1 MEKSNDPAIIIRK
14 FIQDLLKN
22 WFFIAVFVGFSLA
35 AAVFYVKYSAKTYSL
50 HTSILIKTERSNSYG
65 AQGNDMM
72 RVYELIEQDKNL
84 QNEIFYMRSTPL
96 IKSVL
101 EDMDLL
107 VSYYLQEDKIPKKAE
122 FSMKDLHKNAP
133 FIVIPDN
140 NHFQPIGSYIW
151 VKILNEQ
158 EFHIS
163 VEDSKARIVDFKDES
178 LINPEAYF
186 SLGGTYKF
194 GDVIETPYTSFR
206 VVLNSNYTPE
216 SYLGKDLFFKFNTLS
231 DLAGEFQAMLNV
243 DASVLEATMVD
254 IDLKN
259 SNIEKGLEFLNRL
272 IQKYIDNNLDQKNF
286 LAKTTIEHIDYQIS
300 DISRDLGSSEQ
311 ELQNIR
317 LNSNVM
323 DIDEKAQN
331 IYDQRRTLEL
341 QADEVQRRLN
351 YLRQMDRHFTAYA
364 DSSNFLPPSA
374 MGLDDPLLSGL
385 IQELTTLNGE
395 RQQIVSNNQLR
406 SPRLRSIEVS
416 IQNLKTVIAENI
428 RYSITATGSELSDVR
443 GKISGLNSEFASLPQ
458 TQRQLVKVERKFTLN
473 NEVYMSLLEK
483 RIQAEIIRASNTP
496 DCEIIEPP
504 HYAGVHSPKKTLILV
519 AALLLGFLIPTMIV
533 ISRKFFFSVVVDREE
548 LRSYTNYP
556 TIGSIPVNGRSSINV
571 VADQPN
577 SITAEAFLSVRSN
590 LIYYL
595 MGKLN
600 QVILVTSSMAGE
612 GKSFTSLNI
621 ASSLATTNNKTLLI
635 EFDLR
640 RPSELYTK
648 LNIRGLIG
656 VSSYLI
662 NKATLEEITI
672 SSEVENLDIMLAGK
686 IPPNPIELISSAK
699 TKELFDEL
707 RKRYDYIIIDTP
719 PYGMLTDSF
728 VLMSYA
734 DIVLY
739 VTRLGVVK
747 RKIFSSSMEDLS
759 SKQIDKVHLLVN
771 GDHPSKKS
779 YGKYY
784 TKEPSRLASSR
795 KKKKGKKE
803 RKKA

>member
-1 MEKSNDPAIIIRK
+1 MGLTLAVAVVYIK
-14 FIQDLLKN
+14 F
-22 WFFIAVFVGFSLA
+22 
-35 AAVFYVKYSAKTYSL
+35 SAKTYRL
-50 HTSILIKTERSNSYG
+50 DTAVLIKTERSNAFG
-65 AQGNDMM
+65 AQGDDLMK
-72 RVYELIEQDKNL
+72 VYELIEQDKNL

-96 IKSVL
+96 IRSVL
-101 EDMDLL
+101 EEMDLL
-107 VSYYLQEDKIPKKAE
+107 VSYYLQEDKIPKRAE
-122 FSMKDLHKNAP
+122 FSMKDLYKNAP

-140 NHFQPIGSYIW
+140 KHYQPVGSYIW
-151 VKILNEQ
+151 IKVLNEQ
-158 EFHIS
+158 EFRIS
-163 VEDSKARIVDFKDES
+163 AEDRKAMIVDYRDES
-178 LINPEAYF
+178 VVYPEAYF
-186 SLGGTYKF
+186 SLSGTFKF

-216 SYLGKDLFFKFNTLS
+216 SYQGKDLFFKFNTLTN
-231 DLAGEFQAMLNV
+231 LAAEYQERMSV

-254 IDLKN
+254 ISMKN
-259 SNIEKGLEFLNRL
+259 SNMEKGLEFLRRL

-300 DISRDLGSSEQ
+300 DISGALGSSER

-317 LNSNVM
+317 RSSNVM

-331 IYDQRRTLEL
+331 IYDQRTTFEM
-341 QADEVQRRLN
+341 QEDEIQRRLN
-351 YLRQMDRHFTAYA
+351 YLQQMDRHFTVYA

-385 IQELTTLNGE
+385 IQELTTLNSE
-395 RQQIVSNNQLR
+395 RQQLISNNQLR
-406 SPRLRSIEVS
+406 SPRLRSIEVN
-416 IQNLKTVIAENI
+416 IGNLKRVISENI
-428 RYSITATGSELSDVR
+428 RYSISATRSELNDVR
-443 GKISGLNSEFASLPQ
+443 GKISNLNQEFAQLPQ
-458 TQRQLVKVERKFTLN
+458 TQRQLVGVQRKFELN

-483 RIQAEIIRASNTP
+483 RIQAEIIRASNLP

-504 HYAGVHSPKKTLILV
+504 HYAGIHSPKKIIILLGALILGFMV
-519 AALLLGFLIPTMIV
+519 PVMIILG
-533 ISRKFFFSVVVDREE
+533 RKLFFSVVMDREE
-548 LRSYTNYP
+548 LKSFTSFP
-556 TIGSIPVNGRSSINV
+556 TIGSIPQSQRASINV
-571 VADQPN
+571 IADQPN

-600 QVILVTSSMAGE
+600 RVILVTSSMAGE
-612 GKSFTSLNI
+612 GKSFASLNI

-672 SSEVENLDIMLAGK
+672 QSEVENLDIMLAGK
-686 IPPNPIELISSAK
+686 IPPNPIELISSKK
-699 TKELFDEL
+699 TQELFEEL

-739 VTRLGVVK
+739 VTRLGTVK
-747 RKIFSSSMEDLS
+747 RKLFASVMEDLT
-759 SKQIDKVHLLVN
+759 SKQIDKVHLLIN
-771 GDHPSKKS
+771 GDHPTKRS

-784 TKEPSRLASSR
+784 TKEPSLMSGGQRR
-795 KKKKGKKE
+795 KKPRKEKKPRRERTKE
-803 RKKA
+803 QEG